1 MSSLPGLHGLVVRR
15 VHVDRGR
22 SGHKDVSRGGFDSAR
37 AAVTSGAV
45 RTLIVWKLDRLSR
58 KGTAEVGPLLDEF
71 DQVGGRL
78 VSVMD
83 KLDSGSPGAR
93 LAIASLSEWARV
105 ESETQGERIRH
116 AKQYLRN
123 RGGGSEVSP
132 LRAVRRP

>member
-1 MSSLPGLHGLVVRR
+1 M
-15 VHVDRGR
+15 
-22 SGHKDVSRGGFDSAR
+22 
-37 AAVTSGAV
+37 
-45 RTLIVWKLDRLSR
+45 WKLDRLSR
-58 KGTAEVGPLLDEF
+58 KGIAEVGPLLDEF

-83 KLDSGSPGAR
+83 KLGSGSPGAR

-123 RGGGSEVSP
+123 RGRWIGGRSAPPTGRAEQGSAGCGWLDAWQSEHVSGP
-132 LRAVRRP
+132 PN